1 MEKVSAGFEALGEF
15 APQFAHYND
24 DVLFGEVWAREAQ
37 LSPRDRSL
45 ITVTALMS
53 SGILDSSLE
62 FHLRKAKENGVTQ
75 TEIVEVLTQLGFYS
89 GWPKAWAA
97 FRMAKEI
104 WKEETVSA
112 AFVPMFGL
120 GKTNDAYAQYFIGQ
134 SYLNPVVS
142 QGIAIANVTFEPG
155 CRNHWHIHQAEQG
168 GGQILICT
176 DGHGWYQQWGEPAR
190 ALKPGDIVE
199 IGAGVKHWHGAAKD
213 SWFAHL
219 AFEAP
224 GTKTSTQWCEPV
236 DDAQYNALPDSLE
249 NKD

>member
-155 CRNHWHIHQAEQG
+155 CRNHWHIHHSTKG
-168 GGQILICT
+168 GGQLLLCIA
-176 DGHGWYQQWGEPAR
+176 GEGWYQEEGKPAVS
-190 ALKPGDIVE
+190 LQ
-199 IGAGVKHWHGAAKD
+199 AGSVIMIPANVKHWHGAKRN
-213 SWFAHL
+213 SWFSHIAI
-219 AFEAP
+219 EVP
-224 GTKTSTQWCEPV
+224 GENCHNEWCEPV
-236 DDAQYNALPDSLE
+236 SDEEYKTL
-249 NKD
+249 